1 MIYISYDG
9 RLIDIYSRVTG
20 PPEHFFVPYDNEV
33 SLKYL
38 KNILYKLKRANKS
51 NYNNPKVT
59 SLTFNLMADEEDL
72 ESKIARYTYIAI
84 YMKGNNQLG
93 EDEKY
98 HLHRHFIRS
107 PIGCLHE
114 LEEYLLYNYEEY
126 PILTKWPNQAKL
138 IASEEF
144 DEEIF
149 KSKLD
154 YESENSIINQVS
166 EGNSFVMFKSDGNQI
181 QKMKQERNL
190 IENAYP

>member
-114 LEEYLLYNYEEY
+114 LR
-126 PILTKWPNQAKL
+126 
-138 IASEEF
+138 
-144 DEEIF
+144 IF
-149 KSKLD
+149 T
-154 YESENSIINQVS
+154 
-166 EGNSFVMFKSDGNQI
+166 I
-181 QKMKQERNL
+181 QL
-190 IENAYP
+190 